1 MPLDKLDQK
10 IIHEL
15 FLHARAS
22 NNQLAKKVGASKE
35 VVLYRIERLKEQRII
50 TKFIPLI
57 NFSRMGYMLYRIQL
71 KFNHKN
77 PTNWHTFFRTI
88 PEINWLVELQGNWD
102 AVATFRVK
110 HHVEFFAIVNKI
122 QTHFAKNIQNMLIT
136 IVNAIHHFPPNFLSS
151 QKMNDKHYTL
161 ETSIEPTLVIDK
173 IDGQVLKEL
182 LHNARVPLLELARN
196 IHTSAT
202 TVHYHLEKMLK
213 NKVII
218 GFVPL
223 IDHAALGFTHFKIL
237 LHLLDPAQKKK
248 LQEILAQE
256 PQIIYITESYG
267 YADLEFEMVTKSIN
281 ELFDLLE
288 RISTEIP
295 LKNQEIIYNNKEMLV
310 NEMPYGL

>member
-57 NFSRMGYMLYRIQL
+57 NFSRMDYMLYRIQL

-77 PTNWHTFFRTI
+77 PTDWHTFFRTI

-102 AVATFRVK
+102 VVATFRVK
-110 HHVEFFAIVNKI
+110 HQVEFFAIVNKV

-136 IVNAIHHFPPNFLSS
+136 IVNSIHHFPPNFLSA
-151 QKMNDKHYTL
+151 QKTNGKHYTL
-161 ETSIEPTLVIDK
+161 ETSLEPALALDK
-173 IDGQVLKEL
+173 IDWQVLKEL
-182 LHNARVPLLELARN
+182 LRNARVPLLELARN

-223 IDHAALGFTHFKIL
+223 IDHTALGFTHFKIL

-248 LQEILAQE
+248 LHEILSHEQ
-256 PQIIYITESYG
+256 QIIYITESYG
-267 YADLEFEMVTKSIN
+267 YADLEFEIVTKSIN
-281 ELFDLLE
+281 ELFELLE

-310 NEMPYGL
+310 NEMPHG